1 MIFISFSDNINIIDY
16 INTVN
21 DSFVPLFVVMSEN
34 RDDIHEIRGT
44 INIMDFLEK
53 PITKERL
60 ELSLNIVNYGLEIR
74 SCISTDDRLGKEFI
88 FVKVDK
94 KKIRVNIDSIL
105 YIESLKDNIKIVT
118 KSNTHVVY
126 STLTNFTKGLPKN
139 KFMRVHRSYTVALD
153 KIDAIDRSTLE
164 IGVNKN
170 IFSRK
175 YIDEIREKLSI
186 DDE

>member
-1 MIFISFSDNINIIDY
+1 
-16 INTVN
+16 
-21 DSFVPLFVVMSEN
+21 MSEN

-105 YIESLKDNIKIVT
+105 YIKIVT